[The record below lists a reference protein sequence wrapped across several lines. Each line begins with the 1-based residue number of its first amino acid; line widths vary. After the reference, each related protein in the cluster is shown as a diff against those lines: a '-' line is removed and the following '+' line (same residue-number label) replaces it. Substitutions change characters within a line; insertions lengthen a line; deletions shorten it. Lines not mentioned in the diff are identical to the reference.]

1 MTFAS
6 RETEE
11 TASRQTLDL
20 GGCSSGSRRASCSF
34 PGARLLANFPVNRFC
49 WSDCPVD
56 LVLREKPSHIIQ
68 TGIRKI
74 VHHQIRASLR

>member
-11 TASRQTLDL
+11 TGQPTNAGL

-34 PGARLLANFPVNRFC
+34 PGARLLANFSVNRFS
-49 WSDCPVD
+49 WLDCP
-56 LVLREKPSHIIQ
+56 LICIREKPSHIIKA
-68 TGIRKI
+68 GIRKI
-74 VHHQIRASLR
+74 VHYQIRASLR